1 MDEAPEAPAALPRAP
16 RADRR
21 SRLRSGPAAGR
32 LRSGGC
38 ASWMHLTGVPCG
50 YASLVWADAGYVAGS
65 RVGLRGFATLTAVR
79 ACRAVLELRHSVR
92 MTPSLTLIVAYSD
105 NRAIGRDNALPWRLP
120 GIWRISSAAR
130 WAIPSSWGA
139 RPGIRWGG
147 RCRGAPT
154 SSSAAIRISRRK
166 APSWWRRWKRPR
178 RPAAMSPGLRHR
190 RRADLCAGPAA
201 GAPRAGHRGACPGR
215 GRRLLPAAAGL
226 PMEGARERQPAE
238 NGYEYDFVTYE
249 RA

>member
-1 MDEAPEAPAALPRAP
+1 MDEAPEAPAASPGAP

-21 SRLRSGPAAGR
+21 SRSAPLRALA
-32 LRSGGC
+32 SGGC

-50 YASLVWADAGYVAGS
+50 YASLVWADAGYVTGS

-166 APSWWRRWKRPR
+166 APSWWRRWKRRAGLR
-178 RPAAMSPGLRHR
+178 RCRRGLRHR

-215 GRRLLPAAAGL
+215 GRAAAGL
-226 PMEGARERQPAE
+226 PMPAE